1 MQMKQDNDN
10 TAKSEIFRDYRG
22 VECPMNF
29 ARITVDLMDLNI
41 GDRIRVLLDDG
52 EPSVNVPRSLEREGQ
67 KVVHKEKID
76 DHWLLIIEKR
86 VD

>member
-1 MQMKQDNDN
+1 MSIDQKEVNYTIALD
-10 TAKSEIFRDYRG
+10 RDYRG

-29 ARITVDLMDLNI
+29 ARITVDLMDLKI
-41 GDRIRVLLDDG
+41 GDKMRVLIDDG

-67 KVVHKEKID
+67 K
-76 DHWLLIIEKR
+76 IIEKTKMGLYWVIIIEKI